1 VQSSILVF
9 HMQNSFLAVLIL
21 LVLILPLK
29 GMAENAS
36 PCSRVSGLL
45 TIAESLRSLQS
56 TRPIECIELEH
67 DAYRAQANQLT
78 ELGGDS
84 TSLQHQEIAY
94 KMLGIIPVSY
104 PYAYCMSE
112 MSGEFSEALYDR
124 RKKQI
129 VLRKD
134 TPISDGIL
142 IHEIVHALQ
151 DQHFDLVQLRGHDLS
166 SDRHL
171 ALSALIEG
179 DAIVRE
185 VAAEDLT
192 DQNDTVDLAET
203 SVQKCRPP
211 EPLYSILMFP
221 YEWGRRFVNILETN
235 DGLLDQSFLSPP
247 LTSREII
254 YPEEFIEHRGSP
266 PYGQPEFYKSRLPN
280 YELLY
285 SDTLGEYSIRSLF
298 RTFSGRTFAI
308 RAGRG
313 WMGDLLELHQLAGSS
328 DYMLRWQVHLESE
341 VDVQQFLE
349 ALVKYTSSH
358 LSVKLAPRAT
368 QWSIGTPTGKVFEVR
383 SDEQMVK
390 MTYFFSGSD

>member
-1 VQSSILVF
+1 MKKIIVIVLLSVSLLLPP
-9 HMQNSFLAVLIL
+9 NS
-21 LVLILPLK
+21 
-29 GMAENAS
+29 MAEHTS

-45 TIAESLRSLQS
+45 KIAEDLRSLQS
-56 TRPIECIELEH
+56 TGPIECIELEH
-67 DAYRAQANQLT
+67 DAYRARANQLT
-78 ELGGDS
+78 EIGGDS
-84 TSLQHQEIAY
+84 TNLQHQEIAY

-104 PYAYCMSE
+104 PYAYCIAE

-134 TPISDGIL
+134 TPISDSIL

-151 DQHFDLVQLRGHDLS
+151 DQHFDLEKLRGTNLTSDL
-166 SDRHL
+166 HL

-185 VAAEDLT
+185 IAAEDLIDQT
-192 DQNDTVDLAET
+192 DQKDSVDSET
-203 SVQKCRPP
+203 SLQKCRPP

-221 YEWGRRFVNILETN
+221 YEWGRRFVSILEKN
-235 DGLLDQSFLSPP
+235 YGLLDQSFLSPP

-254 YPEEFIEHRGSP
+254 YPEEFVEHQGSP
-266 PYGQPEFYKSRLPN
+266 PFGQPEFYKGRPAN
-280 YELLY
+280 YQLLY
-285 SDTLGEYSIRSLF
+285 SDVLGEYSIRSLF

-313 WMGDLLELHQLAGSS
+313 WLGDLLELYQLAGSS

-349 ALVKYTSSH
+349 ALVKYTASH
-358 LSVKLAPRAT
+358 FRVTLAPEAK
-368 QWSIGTPTGKVFEVR
+368 QWSIGTPTCEGFEVR
-383 SDEQMVK
+383 SDDKMVI
-390 MTYFFSGSD
+390 MTYFFSSSD